1 MVLICSKC
9 EARLQLDE
17 ATAPSRPF
25 TVRCPKCQTSV
36 NVQSASAAS
45 AEPVTP
51 EAATSPEVFP
61 VPTRLPFE
69 RPATAPLFRPTREE
83 SEAASVN
90 QGGPLP
96 GLNDL
101 AKLLADAMRQSDGV
115 SAVGRGRIRPAWD
128 RRKVLVCASPAY
140 REVIARPLAD
150 QDYDV
155 FVAENMAQGLGR
167 MREERMDITIL
178 DANFDP
184 LEQGVAFITR
194 EVRLLRPSERRRLF
208 FVYLTSGVRT
218 MDLHAAFLHNV
229 NLVINPSDV
238 DQLPEAI
245 EVSLRHYNELY
256 RDFIRALDVAP
267 I

>member
-17 ATAPSRPF
+17 AKAPSRPF
-25 TVRCPKCQTSV
+25 AVRCPKCQTSV
-36 NVQSASAAS
+36 NVQPAA
-45 AEPVTP
+45 AELSTP
-51 EAATSPEVFP
+51 EAETASDVSPVLTRTS
-61 VPTRLPFE
+61 FE

-83 SEAASVN
+83 TESTSVT

-96 GLNDL
+96 GLDDL

-115 SAVGRGRIRPAWD
+115 STAGRGKTRPAWD

-150 QDYDV
+150 SDYDV
-155 FVAENMAQGLGR
+155 FVAENMVQGLGR
-167 MREERMDITIL
+167 MREERMDIVVL

-238 DQLPEAI
+238 DQLPEAL

-256 RDFIRALDVAP
+256 RDFVRALNVAP

>member
-1 MVLICSKC
+1 MVLICTKC

-17 ATAPSRPF
+17 AKTPTRPF
-25 TVRCPKCQTSV
+25 AVRCPKCQTSV
-36 NVQSASAAS
+36 TVQPAAAPAIEGDIS
-45 AEPVTP
+45 TAEEP
-51 EAATSPEVFP
+51 ALS
-61 VPTRLPFE
+61 RSPFE
-69 RPATAPLFRPTREE
+69 RPTTAPRFTLAPEDCEMTPAGQ
-83 SEAASVN
+83 S
-90 QGGPLP
+90 GTMP

-101 AKLLADAMRQSDGV
+101 AKLLADAMLQTNGV
-115 SAVGRGRIRPAWD
+115 VATGRGRVRPAWD

-140 REVIARPLAD
+140 REVIARPLASEG
-150 QDYDV
+150 YDV
-155 FVAENMAQGLGR
+155 FVADNMAQGLGR
-167 MREERMDITIL
+167 MREERMDIVIL

-194 EVRLLRPSERRRLF
+194 EVRLMRPSERRRLF

-238 DQLPEAI
+238 EQIPEAL

-256 RDFIRALDVAP
+256 RDFVRALDVQP

>member
-1 MVLICSKC
+1 MVLICPKC

-17 ATAPSRPF
+17 AKAPSRPF

-36 NVQSASAAS
+36 NAQ
-45 AEPVTP
+45 PVTATAGESDVP
-51 EAATSPEVFP
+51 DVVTSPEVTP
-61 VPTRLPFE
+61 VPSRSPFE
-69 RPATAPLFRPTREE
+69 RPATAPLFRTHNDDSNAP
-83 SEAASVN
+83 AAA
-90 QGGPLP
+90 GAP
-96 GLNDL
+96 GLNDI
-101 AKLLADAMRQSDGV
+101 AKLLSDALRHSGGQPGASRTR
-115 SAVGRGRIRPAWD
+115 SRPAWD

-140 REVIARPLAD
+140 RELLALSLAER
-150 QDYDV
+150 DYDV
-155 FVAENMAQGLGR
+155 FVAENMVQGLGR
-167 MREERMDITIL
+167 MREERMDIIVL

-208 FVYLTSGVRT
+208 LAYLTSGVRT
-218 MDLHAAFLHNV
+218 MDLHAAFLNNV

-238 DQLPEAI
+238 EQLPEAL